1 MVLRDHIH
9 VIMNYD
15 ELRAIILNE
24 SENVIYISDPITYE
38 LVYMNRYGLN
48 TLGVNNLTEIIGK
61 KCYKFLQS
69 KNAPCEFCT
78 NSLLKKDD
86 FYSWLHYND
95 KIAEYFIIKDKL
107 IELNGRD
114 LRLEI
119 ATNITKNELE
129 KQQLKFKLSN
139 EQTLVKCIQTLAEYN
154 DIATAINKLLNIIAD
169 FYQGER
175 AYIFEIDYG
184 KQSISN
190 TYEWCREGIS
200 AEINNLQNVPLCS
213 IERWFED
220 FEAKGGVYIT
230 SVGKTVT
237 KKSVEYEILTAQG
250 IESLVVAPLIE
261 NDKII
266 GFLGVDN
273 PSANTNDLTL
283 LKSVT
288 FFVMDDIRKR
298 KLFAR
303 LEEMSF
309 TDMLTGLG
317 NRNKYISTLEEI
329 EKNPPKTLGIIYMD
343 LNGLKIINDTYGHI
357 YGDEMLKRIAGI
369 LINIFKEDVFRIG
382 GDEFVV
388 FCNNTSEEK
397 FKEDIRYLRKIID
410 LDKDLSVSIG
420 TDWNTGKIMVDKQIA
435 RADKFMYAEKK
446 NYYKES
452 GEMKLLYKI
461 AELTF

>member
-1 MVLRDHIH
+1 MVLGDHIH

-38 LVYMNRYGLN
+38 LVYMNRYGLSI
-48 TLGVNNLTEIIGK
+48 LGVNNLTEVIGK
-61 KCYKFLQS
+61 KCYEFLQS

-78 NSLLKKDD
+78 NNLLKKDS
-86 FYSWLHYND
+86 FYTWTHYNNNLD
-95 KIAEYFIIKDKL
+95 EYFIIQDKMIVL
-107 IELNGRD
+107 DEKE

-119 ATNITKNELE
+119 ATNITKYEKKRKKLE
-129 KQQLKFKLSN
+129 FELSN

-190 TYEWCREGIS
+190 TYEWCMEGIS
-200 AEINNLQNVPLCS
+200 AEINNLQDIPICS
-213 IERWFED
+213 VERWISEFKT
-220 FEAKGGVYIT
+220 KGEFYIN

-237 KKSVEYEILTAQG
+237 KESIEYEILTAQG

-261 NDKII
+261 NNEIV

-273 PSANTNDLTL
+273 PSSNINDLTL
-283 LKSVT
+283 LKSVI
-288 FFVMDDIRKR
+288 FFVMNDINKR
-298 KLFAR
+298 QLLAK

-309 TDMLTGLG
+309 IDILTGLE

-343 LNGLKIINDTYGHI
+343 LNGLKTMNDTHGHAC
-357 YGDEMLKRIAGI
+357 GDKLLKHIAEI
-369 LINIFKEDVFRIG
+369 LISIFKKDVFRIG

-388 FCNNTSEEK
+388 FCRNVEKEK
-397 FKEDIRYLRKIID
+397 FELNVESLRKRIES
-410 LDKDLSVSIG
+410 DKELKVSIG
-420 TDWNTGKIMVDKQIA
+420 SNWNTGKIMVDEQIA
-435 RADKFMYAEKK
+435 YADKLMYAEKK
-446 NYYKES
+446 NYYRES
-452 GEMKLLYKI
+452 GQMK
-461 AELTF
+461 